1 MRAGRLLRSAAVP
14 ALLWAALNGADVASW
29 VIGVPAIA
37 AAVLIGEALAPPR
50 RVRWR
55 WSRIPAF
62 FAWFVRESL
71 AGGVD
76 VARLAWRRPGRLDPA
91 TFAYDTRLP
100 EGAPRLLLC
109 AVVSLLPG
117 TLVYALEGDRVHV
130 HALARA
136 QDLAEQLHALE
147 ERIARLAGL
156 APDASGRG
164 GA

>member
-1 MRAGRLLRSAAVP
+1 MRAGRLLGRAAVP
-14 ALLWAALNGADVASW
+14 ALLWVALNGGDLASW
-29 VIGVPAIA
+29 AVGVPAIA
-37 AAVLIGEALAPPR
+37 AAAWLGEALAPPR

-55 WSRIPAF
+55 WSYVPAF
-62 FAWFVRESL
+62 FAWFVRQSL

-100 EGAPRLLLC
+100 AGAPRLLFC

-117 TLVYALEGDRVHV
+117 TLVYALEGDRVHLHV
-130 HALARA
+130 LSPT
-136 QDLAEQLHALE
+136 QDVAGDLRALE
-147 ERIARLAGL
+147 ERIARLAGV
-156 APDASGRG
+156 ASDASGRG

>member
-1 MRAGRLLRSAAVP
+1 MPV
-14 ALLWAALNGADVASW
+14 LLWTALNGADLASW
-29 VIGVPAIA
+29 TIGVPAIA
-37 AAVLIGEALAPPR
+37 AAAWLGEALAPPR
-50 RVRWR
+50 RARWR
-55 WSRIPAF
+55 WSYVPAF
-62 FAWFVRESL
+62 FAWFVRQSL

-100 EGAPRLLLC
+100 EGAPRLLFC

-136 QDLAEQLHALE
+136 QDLGEQLRALE
-147 ERIARLAGL
+147 ERIARLAGV